1 MPPQP
6 RAAVQALHAYVP
18 PLEGRR
24 QKIRLDFNENTVGF
38 ADHFPEVEPTHLLAY
53 PEYADLITRLAQLLK
68 LPENRLL
75 ITNGSDE
82 GLFVAAFTFLENGD
96 QALVNS
102 PTFALI
108 PHYLRLCG
116 ANLKEVPVQDNLEP
130 DLDEIE
136 SWLPNTKMAMFASPD
151 NPTGGTLPLARLKQW
166 LHQFPDTAFV
176 LDEAYFEYHG
186 QTALPWLENDPPLN
200 LIISRTFSKAW
211 GLAGLRLGLLAA
223 HEQTIEWMKRVRS
236 PYSVNAVAAKSLL
249 RFLPHAHK
257 VQEQAEAAMQ
267 RKAHTLQQLSQRGW
281 QTHPGAANFFLLWAG
296 PFAKLLSHYLAE
308 HGILTRDRSS
318 LYKMGGS
325 IRISV
330 GSAEENQKLLQTID
344 DFQQTHAL
352 LFDLDDTLVDTSR
365 SYDAAV
371 EQLTGC
377 THQELQNL
385 RAEGGFNDDWTA
397 AHELLKRN
405 SRPQPLE
412 QVIASGKA
420 IYAQLA
426 PTQETPYFQE
436 EWLQSWRQR
445 HRTFIFTGRPRD
457 EYESIWGERLK
468 PHFDDVLCLGEHG
481 LPGKPAPDGLHHLMQ
496 KHSLKGGIY
505 VGNSVDDMRAAKA
518 AGLLAVGVTTNQS
531 AETLK
536 QAGADLTL
544 PDLRAFHYL
553 LSR

>member
-1 MPPQP
+1 MPIQP
-6 RAAVQALHAYVP
+6 RAAVAQLHAYIP

-38 ADHFPEVEPTHLLAY
+38 AEHFPEVEPTHLLAY
-53 PEYADLITRLAQLLK
+53 PEYADLQKALSEYLG
-68 LPENRLL
+68 LPQNRLL
-75 ITNGSDE
+75 LTNGSDE

-96 QALVNS
+96 KALVNS

-116 ANLKEVPVQDNLEP
+116 AQVCEVPVKDNLEP
-130 DLDEIE
+130 DLKAIE
-136 SWLPNTKMAMFASPD
+136 SHLHNTKLAMFASPD
-151 NPTGGTLPLARLKQW
+151 NPTGGTIPLATLQRW
-166 LHQFPDTAFV
+166 LQQFPDTVFV

-186 QTALPWLENDPPLN
+186 QTALPLLQEN
-200 LIISRTFSKAW
+200 LIVSRTFSKAW

-223 HEQTIEWMKRVRS
+223 HEQTIEWMQRVRS

-257 VQEQAEAAMQ
+257 VQAQADAAMQ
-267 RKAHTLQQLSQRGW
+267 RKAHTLQELAKRGY

-296 PFAKLLSHYLAE
+296 SFAKLLSQYLAQ

-318 LYKMGGS
+318 LYKMSGS
-325 IRISV
+325 VRISV
-330 GSAEENQKLLQTID
+330 GSEEENQKLLQKID
-344 DFQQTHAL
+344 DFQKTHAL
-352 LFDLDDTLVDTSR
+352 LFDLDDTLVDTSK

-397 AHELLKRN
+397 AAELLKRAG
-405 SRPQPLE
+405 RPQPLE
-412 QVIASGKA
+412 QVIQQGKE

-426 PTQETPYFQE
+426 PTAETPYFQE
-436 EWLQSWRQR
+436 QWLQNWRQR

-457 EYESIWGERLK
+457 EYDLIWGQRLK
-468 PHFDDVLCLGEHG
+468 AHFDDVLCLGEHG
-481 LPGKPAPDGLHHLMQ
+481 FPGKPSPDGLHHLKQ
-496 KHSLKGGIY
+496 KHGLEGGIY

-518 AGLLAVGVTTNQS
+518 AGLFAVGITTNQS

-536 QAGADLTL
+536 QAGADLIISKL
-544 PDLRAFHYL
+544 EEL
-553 LSR
+553 